1 MKIGLVLG
9 GGFARGAA
17 QAGFLKG
24 LLNYLQPEEIALM
37 SCSSI
42 GAMNG
47 LALSMII

>member
-24 LLNYLQPEEIALM
+24 LLNYLGR
-37 SCSSI
+37 C
-42 GAMNG
+42 N
-47 LALSMII
+47 